1 LTSRI
6 FIALAHDSRR
16 AEIRATAVSFARIAA
31 MEAPLPQ
38 AWPRPSA
45 PRPIVFVG
53 AGAIVENAHLPA
65 YRRLGFEVAGF
76 YDVNPERAAAMAAS
90 WPGARRFSS
99 MAEAGAW
106 PKAIFDLA
114 VPGRAVADALA
125 ALPEGSHVLVQ
136 KPLGETLA
144 DAKQILAVCRA
155 RRLTVAQNFQLRFS
169 PNMLALKALLE
180 RGHFGDLVDVEVRV
194 VTYTPWQLW
203 TFMRGLPRLEVL
215 YHSIHYL
222 DSLRHLLGE
231 PRGVFC
237 RATRNPSMPEYP
249 DVASATILDYGPSC
263 RVTVSAFHAH
273 APLPAHAMSQI
284 RVEGTGGAA
293 VARMGVNLAYPT
305 GEPDTFE
312 IWTRGSERWQTVP
325 MRGSWFTE
333 AFEGPMSNLQR
344 FAAGED
350 ERLVSPVDDAV
361 KTMALVEA
369 CYLASQ
375 APGTPIPD

>member
-1 LTSRI
+1 MI
-6 FIALAHDSRR
+6 D
-16 AEIRATAVSFARIAA
+16 
-31 MEAPLPQ
+31 LPQ

-45 PRPIVFVG
+45 PRPIVVVG

-76 YDVNPERAAAMAAS
+76 YDTNPERARATAAT
-90 WPGARRFSS
+90 WPGARAFAT
-99 MAEAGAW
+99 MAEATAW
-106 PKAIFDLA
+106 PGAIFDVA
-114 VPGRAVADALA
+114 VPGAAVAGVFAQ
-125 ALPEGSHVLVQ
+125 LPERSAVLVQ

-144 DAKQILAVCRA
+144 EAKQILAVGRA
-155 RRLTVAQNFQLRFS
+155 RQLSVALNFQLRFS
-169 PNMLALKALLE
+169 PNMLALKALLD
-180 RGHFGDLVDVEVRV
+180 RGHLGELVDVEVRV

-203 TFMRGLPRLEVL
+203 SFMRGIPRLELL

-231 PRGVFC
+231 PRGVFS

-249 DVASATILDYGPSC
+249 DVASATILDYGPSL
-263 RVTVSAFHAH
+263 RVTVNAFHAH
-273 APLPAHAMSQI
+273 APLPTHAMSQI
-284 RVEGTGGAA
+284 RVEGTRGAA
-293 VARMGVNLAYPT
+293 VARMGVNLAYPV
-305 GEPDTFE
+305 GEPDTLE
-312 IWTRGSERWQTVP
+312 IWTSGADRFESVP
-325 MRGSWFTE
+325 LRGSWFTE

-350 ERLVSPVDDAV
+350 ASLVSPMGDAV